1 MSDAIPP
8 PAAVAVPAPPAPPK
22 TGPSGQPALELRAIS
37 KSFPGVRALRG
48 VSFDVH
54 PGEVHALLGEN
65 GAGKSTLIKI
75 LSGVHPPDEGEIY
88 LRGERVHFADP
99 GQAQARGIATIY
111 QEFSLY
117 PELTVAENIFTGHPP
132 RWLGGLALDWRRTAR
147 EAARLL
153 ETLDAGDIDV
163 RARVGSLSVGN
174 RQRVEIAKALSRQA
188 QVLIL
193 DEPTAV
199 LTQHDAERLLD
210 VVRRLRDQGVAII
223 YISHRLDEIFA
234 LSSRITVLR
243 DGQWIATQP
252 TAETNENALIRQ
264 MVGRAL
270 QQEPTLEE
278 AKPAG
283 TPDGGSAE
291 GSPVVLRANKLAC
304 RPLLREASLTLRA
317 GEIVGLAGLIGS
329 GRSEL
334 AQAIFG
340 SAPAES
346 GTLEVNGRAVT
357 IRRPQDA
364 IALGIAYVPEDRQRQ
379 GLVTAMSVGQNV
391 GLTRL
396 RALSR
401 GMFLDFAAEDRL
413 ARGYVEQLRIKTPN
427 VQETTRNLSG
437 GNQQKVVLAKWLAT
451 NPRILIVDEPTRGI
465 DVGAR
470 AEIHRLIVAL
480 ARDSGLA
487 VLVISSD
494 LQEILRLSDR
504 VLVMHNGRLVREI
517 PRAAAT
523 QESVMSAALGQE
535 QAAPDAAAHATSP
548 PAAFAA

>member
-1 MSDAIPP
+1 MPDAPT
-8 PAAVAVPAPPAPPK
+8 PAAP
-22 TGPSGQPALELRAIS
+22 PALELRAIS

-48 VSFDVH
+48 VTFDVH

-75 LSGVHPPDEGEIY
+75 LSGVHAPDEGEIL
-88 LRGERVHFADP
+88 LRGDRVAFANP

-117 PELTVAENIFTGHPP
+117 PELTVAENIFAGHPP
-132 RWLGGLALDWRRTAR
+132 RRWGGLALDWRR
-147 EAARLL
+147 AARDAAALL
-153 ETLDAGDIDV
+153 ATLDAGDIDV
-163 RARVGSLSVGN
+163 HARVGALSVGN

-199 LTQHDAERLLD
+199 LTQHDAERLFT

-223 YISHRLDEIFA
+223 YISHRMDEIFA

-243 DGQWIATQP
+243 DGQWIGTQATDS
-252 TAETNENALIRQ
+252 TNETELIRQ

-270 QQEPTLEE
+270 SQEPSLDD
-278 AKPAG
+278 AGLPAG
-283 TPDGGSAE
+283 SGE
-291 GSPVVLRANKLAC
+291 RPVLLKAQHLAR
-304 RPLLREASLTLRA
+304 RPLLRDASLELRA

-340 SAPAES
+340 SAPAEG

-357 IRRPQDA
+357 ISRPEQA
-364 IALGIAYVPEDRQRQ
+364 IALGIGYVPEDRQRQ

-401 GMFLDFAAEDRL
+401 GPFLNFAAEDRL
-413 ARGYVEQLRIKTPN
+413 AESYVGTLRIKTPT
-427 VQETTRNLSG
+427 VREIARNLSG
-437 GNQQKVVLAKWLAT
+437 GNQQKIVLSKWLAT
-451 NPRILIVDEPTRGI
+451 EPKILIVDEPTRGI

-470 AEIHRLIVAL
+470 AEIHRLLISL
-480 ARDSGLA
+480 AREKGLA
-487 VLVISSD
+487 LLVISSD
-494 LQEILRLSDR
+494 LQEVLRLSDR
-504 VLVMHNGRLVREI
+504 VLVMRDGRLVREFA
-517 PRAAAT
+517 RADAT
-523 QESVMSAALGQE
+523 QEAVLSAALGQDW
-535 QAAPDAAAHATSP
+535 PAAA
-548 PAAFAA
+548 

>member
-1 MSDAIPP
+1 MSATIPP
-8 PAAVAVPAPPAPPK
+8 VTAAGPAVVNGEKVSP
-22 TGPSGQPALELRAIS
+22 GQPPALELRAIS

-88 LRGERVHFADP
+88 LRGERVQFANP

-117 PELTVAENIFTGHPP
+117 PELTVAENIFAGHPP

-147 EAARLL
+147 EAAKLL

-234 LSSRITVLR
+234 LASRITVLR

-278 AKPAG
+278 AAKPTSATDEAG
-283 TPDGGSAE
+283 PA
-291 GSPVVLRANKLAC
+291 VVLRAHQLAC
-304 RPLLREASLTLRA
+304 RPLLREASFTLRA
-317 GEIVGLAGLIGS
+317 GEIVGLAGLIGA
-329 GRSEL
+329 GRAEL

-340 SAPAES
+340 SAPAEG
-346 GTLEVNGRAVT
+346 GTLEVNGRAVR
-357 IRRPQDA
+357 IRRPEDA

-396 RALSR
+396 RELRR
-401 GMFLDFAAEDRL
+401 GGVFLDFAAEDRL
-413 ARGYVEQLRIKTPN
+413 AQGYVEQLRIKTPN
-427 VQETTRNLSG
+427 VQEIVRNLSG
-437 GNQQKVVLAKWLAT
+437 GNQQKVVLSKWLAT
-451 NPRILIVDEPTRGI
+451 KPKILIVDEPTRGI

-494 LQEILRLSDR
+494 LQEVLRLSDR

-517 PRAAAT
+517 PRAEAT
-523 QESVMSAALGQE
+523 QESVMTAALGQE
-535 QAAPDAAAHATSP
+535 EQDSP
-548 PAAFAA
+548 LAQPALAV